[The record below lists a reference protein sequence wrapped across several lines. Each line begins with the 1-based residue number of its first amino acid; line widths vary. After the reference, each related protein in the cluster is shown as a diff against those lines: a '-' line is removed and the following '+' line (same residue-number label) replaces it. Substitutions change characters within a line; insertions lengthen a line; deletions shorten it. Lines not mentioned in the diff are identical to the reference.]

1 MAVSDFHIYI
11 QHPEKL
17 DEHSLPMLKK
27 LVEQYPA
34 FQVAW
39 VLLLKNLHKLGDPDF
54 DFYLQRGA
62 IRVSDRKKLYYFLM
76 GPDVDVENQQVSNDM
91 NELSRDYAP
100 GVYRLSGN
108 KGNDESFANLVR
120 SIREKQSVEKENEHQ
135 TESGSGD
142 NSVDREFVTETL
154 AKIYEKQ
161 GLYKESIMA
170 YEKLSLKYP
179 EKNVYFASRIEE
191 IKKILN

>member
-1 MAVSDFHIYI
+1 MAVFDIHPYI
-11 QHPEKL
+11 QHPEQL
-17 DEHSLPMLKK
+17 DENSLPMLKK

-39 VLLLKNLHKLGDPDF
+39 ILLLKNLQKLKDPDF

-62 IRVSDRKKLYYFLM
+62 IRVFDRKKLYYFLM
-76 GPDVDVENQQVSNDM
+76 EPDVGIDNQQASKDM

-100 GVYRLSGN
+100 GVYRLSGG
-108 KGNDESFANLVR
+108 KWNDESLADLVR
-120 SIREKQSVEKENEHQ
+120 SIREKQSIEKENEQ
-135 TESGSGD
+135 QVESGNVGND
-142 NSVDREFVTETL
+142 VDREFVTETL

-161 GLYKESIMA
+161 GLYQESIMA